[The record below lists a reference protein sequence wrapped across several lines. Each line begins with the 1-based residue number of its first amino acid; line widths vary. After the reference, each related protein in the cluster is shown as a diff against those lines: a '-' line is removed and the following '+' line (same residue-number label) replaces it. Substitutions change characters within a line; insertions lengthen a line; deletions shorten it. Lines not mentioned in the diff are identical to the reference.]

1 MIFFRSHQMDLHQDK
16 KKINRGSGWKMKT
29 VPLVAHVMNEDWG
42 QAKAAARG
50 GDAAMGGQVHAADEH
65 FWPKRPLE
73 GLTCHCGGGG
83 RRKKEAAPTD
93 YLGACLAYAGCQS
106 MFSLTRLHVELQP
119 QQAAHFHGQPQQAM
133 FEIKISSRC

>member
-1 MIFFRSHQMDLHQDK
+1 MFFFRSHQMDLHQDK

-29 VPLVAHVMNEDWG
+29 VPLVAHVMNEDLYDE
-42 QAKAAARG
+42 A
-50 GDAAMGGQVHAADEH
+50 DAAMGGQVHAADEH

-83 RRKKEAAPTD
+83 RR
-93 YLGACLAYAGCQS
+93 LGACLAYAGCQS